1 MAMKGYVAV
10 FIAGL
15 AAFLSGCATE
25 DPSGAN
31 DPYEATNRK
40 IFDMNMSLDRHVMKP
55 VAQTYVNV
63 VPEPV
68 RDSVHNFLT
77 NLDLPVTFANDIL
90 QGEFE
95 RSGETL
101 ARLGVNTTLGIGGLF
116 DVATQAGVPFHTED
130 FGQTLAVWGSGEGP
144 YIMWPF
150 YGPSNPR
157 DTAGTIVDIGFDP
170 LTYVGWRSKFWYMAG
185 RGALNVIDLRA
196 RNLDQL
202 DSIERSS
209 VDFYA
214 SVRSLYRQNRENE
227 IRNGKPDITNLPN
240 L

>member
-1 MAMKGYVAV
+1 MKGYVAV
-10 FIAGL
+10 LIAGL
-15 AAFLSGCATE
+15 ALSLGGCASTE
-25 DPSGAN
+25 DTSGAN
-31 DPYEATNRK
+31 DPHEATNRK
-40 IFDMNMSLDRHVMKP
+40 IFDMNMSLDRAVMKP
-55 VAQTYVNV
+55 VAKAYVKV
-63 VPEPV
+63 VPEPM
-68 RDSVHNFLT
+68 RDGVHNFLY

-95 RSGETL
+95 RSGETF
-101 ARLGVNTTLGIGGLF
+101 ARLTVNTTLGLGGLM
-116 DVATQAGVPFHTED
+116 DVATKMNIPNHTED

-144 YIMWPF
+144 YIVWPF

-157 DTAGTIVDIGFDP
+157 DTAGAIVDIGFDP
-170 LTYVGWRSKFWYMAG
+170 LTYVSWRSKFWYMAG

-209 VDFYA
+209 LDLYA
-214 SVRSLYRQNRENE
+214 SIRSLYRQNRNNE
-227 IRNGKPDITNLPN
+227 IRNGAPDDSNLPN